1 LHATALL
8 TAWAP
13 RRHRSRVRLKS
24 TGRQVQDGFQHRRRS
39 RAPCPENT
47 FFMLRQAVI
56 TMSLGVLQQH
66 SPELLKRL
74 YDLVRQVVR

>member
-1 LHATALL
+1 
-8 TAWAP
+8 
-13 RRHRSRVRLKS
+13 
-24 TGRQVQDGFQHRRRS
+24 
-39 RAPCPENT
+39 
-47 FFMLRQAVI
+47 MLRQAVI